1 MIDLHTHTTFSDG
14 ELIPAELIRR
24 AKVAGYRAI
33 AITDHADASNIKFIV
48 ENVRRLTDAYA
59 HYFDMEVLAGVE
71 LTHVPSAL
79 MADFVQMARDA
90 GAQIVVCHGET
101 VVEPVV
107 QGTNL
112 AAIEARV
119 DVLAHPGLITEVEV
133 KLAAEYGVALE
144 ITTRRGHSYANGH
157 VAALA
162 KRFGAKL
169 VIDNDAHA
177 PGDLVCRDL
186 RNKVGLGA
194 GLTPEDIAQAGTNAW
209 EIVERCR
216 GKRS

>member
-1 MIDLHTHTTFSDG
+1 
-14 ELIPAELIRR
+14 
-24 AKVAGYRAI
+24 
-33 AITDHADASNIKFIV
+33 
-48 ENVRRLTDAYA
+48 
-59 HYFDMEVLAGVE
+59 
-71 LTHVPSAL
+71 
-79 MADFVQMARDA
+79 MARDA

-101 VVEPVV
+101 VVEPVA

-133 KLAAEYGVALE
+133 RLAAEYGVALE

-162 KRFGAKL
+162 RRCGARL

-177 PGDLVCRDL
+177 PGDLVSREM
-186 RNKVGLGA
+186 RQKIGLGA
-194 GLTPEDIAQAGTNAW
+194 GLSQEEIAQAGANGW

-216 GKRS
+216 GRR

>member
-33 AITDHADASNIKFIV
+33 AITDHADPSNIAHIV
-48 ENVRRLTDAYA
+48 TNVRRLTDAYA
-59 HYFDMEVLAGVE
+59 HYFDMEVLTGVE

-79 MADFVQMARDA
+79 LSDFTQMARDA

-162 KRFGAKL
+162 KRFGARL

-177 PGDLVCRDL
+177 PGDLVSREL
-186 RNKVGLGA
+186 RQKVGLGA
-194 GLTPEDIAQAGTNAW
+194 GLTQEDIAQATTNAW
-209 EIVERCR
+209 EIIERCR
-216 GKRS
+216 GRRS

>member
-1 MIDLHTHTTFSDG
+1 MIDLHMHTTFSDG

-24 AKVAGYRAI
+24 AQVAGYKAM
-33 AITDHADASNIKFIV
+33 AITDHADVSNMAFIL
-48 ENVRRLTDAYA
+48 ENVRRLTDGYA

-71 LTHVPSAL
+71 LTHVPPAL
-79 MADFVQMARDA
+79 LADFVEKARNA

-101 VVEPVV
+101 VVEPVA

-112 AAIEARV
+112 AAIEAGV

-133 KLAAEYGVALE
+133 QLAAERGVALE

-157 VAALA
+157 VATLA
-162 KRFGAKL
+162 RRFGAKL

-177 PGDLVCRDL
+177 PQDLVGEEL
-186 RNKVGLGA
+186 RRKVAYGA
-194 GLTPEDIAQAGTNAW
+194 GLTVEEYRQAGANAW
-209 EIVERCR
+209 KIVQRCR
-216 GKRS
+216 LIR